1 MKVSEIMTKDVLTL
15 SPDDTMSKALNI
27 MYTNK
32 INQLPILNEH
42 KKYQGM
48 VFAKDFLNINTIP
61 SSKMKNFVTTIPILN
76 PSDSIKKCI
85 QLIVTTGNRALPV
98 LEDSKLIGIV
108 SETDTILKTDF
119 GNVLVDNVMANAIV
133 VRDDTTL
140 DSALAK
146 MRRYNISRLPVIN
159 SNGILTGVINALDR
173 AKIMAT
179 PRERIAKD
187 SRTSSIVAAVRQ
199 VPVNEITRKMKSVKI
214 GTQLKDIVKF
224 FKMFE
229 EIVVIDEKN
238 RPIGIITPRDALEI
252 TLPRRDYPSINIAN
266 ISDYEVRN
274 IIEDH
279 LGKFLKKIHGKHE
292 NILSVLVYGDKY
304 KKNKYSLRARIIS
317 TIHVINAKAVGYD
330 PTSVSKKLIS
340 ILEKRIKIEQGKRI
354 KKKYQRNAKDSL
366 L

>member
-1 MKVSEIMTKDVLTL
+1 
-15 SPDDTMSKALNI
+15 
-27 MYTNK
+27 
-32 INQLPILNEH
+32 
-42 KKYQGM
+42 
-48 VFAKDFLNINTIP
+48 
-61 SSKMKNFVTTIPILN
+61 
-76 PSDSIKKCI
+76 
-85 QLIVTTGNRALPV
+85 
-98 LEDSKLIGIV
+98 
-108 SETDTILKTDF
+108 
-119 GNVLVDNVMANAIV
+119 
-133 VRDDTTL
+133 
-140 DSALAK
+140 
-146 MRRYNISRLPVIN
+146 
-159 SNGILTGVINALDR
+159 
-173 AKIMAT
+173 MAT

-214 GTQLKDIVKF
+214 GTQLKDLVKF